1 MEVGC
6 VFGSVF
12 NSDEIQQREA
22 AMKERTSYYV
32 VQRVGVVVGSTKPE
46 NHWFIFERRP
56 DGLDRQVCICPSPEM
71 SDRVMSALLVAEVRD
86 GA

>member
-1 MEVGC
+1 

-32 VQRVGVVVGSTKPE
+32 VVRVGVAPGSKKPE
-46 NHWFIFERRP
+46 EHWFIFERQP
-56 DGLDRQVCICPSPEM
+56 DGLDRQVCICPSAEM
-71 SDRVMSALLVAEVRD
+71 SDRVMSALLAAEVRD